1 MSMYRH
7 IRTILVTIVALFLS
21 SSSVWATPYIN
32 TSRLDTLVINIP
44 ETLEAAVDTLI
55 EHQLEESQRAFGN

>member
-1 MSMYRH
+1 
-7 IRTILVTIVALFLS
+7 
-21 SSSVWATPYIN
+21 VWATPYIN